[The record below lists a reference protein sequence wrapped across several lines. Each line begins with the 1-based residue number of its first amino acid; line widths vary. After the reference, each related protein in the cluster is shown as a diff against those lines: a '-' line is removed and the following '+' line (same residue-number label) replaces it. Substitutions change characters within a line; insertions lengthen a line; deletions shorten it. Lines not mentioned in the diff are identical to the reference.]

1 MFRGLPE
8 GHNTDGGGTV
18 MRMLITGNHAAAYG
32 ARLARPQ
39 VIAAYPITP
48 QSPIYEKL
56 SEWDGEGTLGGRMM
70 RVESEHSAMAA
81 CIAASLTGVRTFT
94 ATASQGLALMHEM
107 LHFASGVRAPIVMV
121 NVNRS
126 LAAPWSFWSEQTDSL
141 SQRDT
146 GWLQF
151 YVADNQETLDTVI
164 QAYRISETIFLP
176 SMVVLEAFYTSH
188 FMEPVEIP
196 DQAQVDEFLPP
207 FEPAFRLDPG
217 NPAAFSQTVTQ
228 GQYAQFRMK
237 RHAAMEDALHVAEHV
252 DTQYQ
257 GQFGR
262 GYGLMDCYRLEDAE
276 VVVVTAGTIGST
288 ARVAIDTMREEGRKA
303 GMVRIRLFRPFPKTQ
318 LIEALKH
325 VKKIAVIDR
334 NLSVGQE
341 GIFCGELKSALYSWT
356 ERIPVFGFVLGLGG
370 TNVSPLHIRGALDFI
385 ERYDHAPAK
394 PIFDIEGCNE

>member
-1 MFRGLPE
+1 
-8 GHNTDGGGTV
+8 
-18 MRMLITGNHAAAYG
+18 MRILLTGNHAAAYG

-56 SEWDGEGTLGGRMM
+56 SEWDGEGILGGRMM

-107 LHFASGVRAPIVMV
+107 LHFASGMRAPIVMV
-121 NVNRS
+121 NVNRA

-151 YVADNQETLDTVI
+151 YVADNQEALDTVI
-164 QAYRISETIFLP
+164 QAFRISETMFLP

-188 FMEPVEIP
+188 FMEPVEVP
-196 DQAQVDEFLPP
+196 DQARVDEFLPHY
-207 FEPAFRLDPG
+207 EPAFKLDPED
-217 NPAAFSQTVTQ
+217 PAAFSQTVTQ

-237 RHAAMEDALHVAEHV
+237 RHAAMEDALEVAEYI
-252 DTQYQ
+252 DAQYKE
-257 GQFGR
+257 QFGR
-262 GYGLMDCYRLEDAE
+262 GYGLLEGYRLEDAE
-276 VVVVTAGTIGST
+276 LVVVTAGTIGST
-288 ARVAIDTMREEGRKA
+288 ARVAIDTMREEGKKA
-303 GMVRIRLFRPFPKTQ
+303 GLVRIRLFRPFPKTQ

-325 VKKIAVIDR
+325 ANKIAVIDR

-341 GIFCGELKSALYSWT
+341 GIFCEELKSTLYAAID
-356 ERIPVFGFVLGLGG
+356 RIPVFGFVLGLGG
-370 TNVSPLHIRGALDFI
+370 SNVSPLHIRGVFDYM
-385 ERYDHAPAK
+385 ERYDHAPVR
-394 PIFDIEGCNE
+394 PIFDIGGYNA

>member
-1 MFRGLPE
+1 
-8 GHNTDGGGTV
+8 
-18 MRMLITGNHAAAYG
+18 MRMLLTGNHAAAYG

-56 SEWDGEGTLGGRMM
+56 SEWDGKGILGGTMM

-94 ATASQGLALMHEM
+94 ATASQGLALMHEL
-107 LHFASGVRAPIVMV
+107 LHFASGVRVPIVMV

-146 GWLQF
+146 GWIQF
-151 YVADNQETLDTVI
+151 YVADNQEALDTVI
-164 QAYRISETIFLP
+164 QAYRISETMFLP

-188 FMEPVEIP
+188 FLEPVEVP
-196 DQAQVDEFLPP
+196 DQDQVDDFLPS
-207 FEPAFRLDPG
+207 FEPAFRLNPD

-228 GQYAQFRMK
+228 DQYAQFRIK
-237 RHAAMEDALHVAEHV
+237 RHAAMEDALEVAEHV
-252 DTQYQ
+252 DTQYKE
-257 GQFGR
+257 QFGR
-262 GYGLMDCYRLEDAE
+262 GYGLLDCYRLEDAE
-276 VVVVTAGTIGST
+276 VILVTSGTIGST
-288 ARVAIDTMREEGRKA
+288 ARVAIDSLREEGKRA
-303 GMVRIRLFRPFPKTQ
+303 GLARIRLFRPFPKAQ
-318 LIEALKH
+318 VIDALKH
-325 VKKIAVIDR
+325 ANKVAVIDR

-341 GIFCGELKSALYSWT
+341 GIFCEELKSALYT
-356 ERIPVFGFVLGLGG
+356 AIDRIPVFGFVLGLGG
-370 TNVSPLHIRGALDFI
+370 TNVSPLHIRGVFDFM

-394 PIFDIEGCNE
+394 PIFDIEGYNE

>member
-1 MFRGLPE
+1 
-8 GHNTDGGGTV
+8 
-18 MRMLITGNHAAAYG
+18 MRMLLTGNHAAAHG
-32 ARLARPQ
+32 ALLSRPQ

-56 SEWDGEGTLGGRMM
+56 SEWDGEGILGGRMM

-107 LHFASGVRAPIVMV
+107 LHFASGMRVPIVMV

-151 YVADNQETLDTVI
+151 YVADNQEALDTVI
-164 QAYRISETIFLP
+164 QAFKISETIYLP

-188 FMEPVEIP
+188 FLEPVEVP
-196 DQAQVDEFLPP
+196 DQAKVDEFLHP
-207 FEPAFRLDPG
+207 FEPAFRLDPEH
-217 NPAAFSQTVTQ
+217 PAAFSQTVTQ
-228 GQYAQFRMK
+228 GQYAQFRLK
-237 RHAAMEDALHVAEHV
+237 RHTAMEDAIKVAEGV
-252 DTQYQ
+252 EEQYRE
-257 GQFGR
+257 QFGR

-303 GMVRIRLFRPFPKTQ
+303 GMVRIRLFRPFPKEQ
-318 LIEALKH
+318 LVEALKH
-325 VKKIAVIDR
+325 ARKIAVIDR

-341 GIFCGELKSALYSWT
+341 GIFCEELKSALYPRP

-370 TNVSPLHIRGALDFI
+370 SNVSPLHIRGVFDYM
-385 ERYDHAPAK
+385 ERCDRAPAK
-394 PIFDIEGCNE
+394 PIFDIEGHNG